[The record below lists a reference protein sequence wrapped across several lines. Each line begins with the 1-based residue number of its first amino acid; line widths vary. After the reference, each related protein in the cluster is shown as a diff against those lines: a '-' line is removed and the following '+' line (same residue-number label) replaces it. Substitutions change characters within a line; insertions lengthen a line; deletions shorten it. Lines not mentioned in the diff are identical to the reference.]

1 MEVLPFSGNNN
12 NFYETVTKMDDQ
24 RSYLNWIKD
33 WLSSYLHLNPEDIEE
48 GTVFADV
55 GVDSVG
61 AVILAGDLES
71 YIGRSMDETLLWDFP
86 TVGQLARHLAEEPQE
101 LVT

>member
-1 MEVLPFSGNNN
+1 
-12 NFYETVTKMDDQ
+12 MDNQ

-48 GTVFADV
+48 STVFADV

-61 AVILAGDLES
+61 AVTLAGDLES
-71 YIGRSMDETLLWDFP
+71 FSGRPMDETLVWDFP
-86 TVGQLARHLAEEPQE
+86 TVGQLARHLSEELQE
-101 LVT
+101 AVI